1 MDFARQRQAS
11 FSSCFLSVRLGE
23 PLRLSEPGRSRTE
36 ESESAICGVDGRT
49 RTIGPP
55 SLPSP
60 PPPFF
65 LHLGDCGSV
74 TGRDLGAVP
83 PSTPCSLPSLSHG
96 PTRRPAARP
105 PKACPTQHC
114 RQFIT
119 LAIGS
124 LVHSV
129 VRHVHPVPVHE
140 SSEMDRCIENATS
153 GHSECLR
160 K

>member
-1 MDFARQRQAS
+1 MSQLYHLMDFARQRQAS

-49 RTIGPP
+49 IGPL

-83 PSTPCSLPSLSHG
+83 PSMLSTLPLPWTNTPTCRPTAQGLPDPALPPIHYIGYWLSRAFSG
-96 PTRRPAARP
+96 ASRTSRPRAR
-105 PKACPTQHC
+105 K
-114 RQFIT
+114 
-119 LAIGS
+119 
-124 LVHSV
+124 
-129 VRHVHPVPVHE
+129 
-140 SSEMDRCIENATS
+140 
-153 GHSECLR
+153 
-160 K
+160 